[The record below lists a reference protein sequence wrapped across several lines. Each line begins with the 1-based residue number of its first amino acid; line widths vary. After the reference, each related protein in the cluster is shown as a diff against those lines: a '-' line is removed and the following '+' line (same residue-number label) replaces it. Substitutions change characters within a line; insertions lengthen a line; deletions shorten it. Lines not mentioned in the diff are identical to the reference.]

1 MFRPYPQAL
10 RERILKAPESTP
22 QSFTCDLL
30 LRDHINVLLLCLP
43 SRTIVMQKFLYNEF
57 RLTDKTMK
65 LNVNVVLGFQNVIAI
80 LISFV
85 SKKSNDD

>member
-1 MFRPYPQAL
+1 
-10 RERILKAPESTP
+10 
-22 QSFTCDLL
+22 
-30 LRDHINVLLLCLP
+30 
-43 SRTIVMQKFLYNEF
+43 MQKFLYNEF

-85 SKKSNDD
+85 SKNINDDLLFSLEVQLHITN